1 MGFPVPKLLCAS
13 SLFLALLLAGCAA
26 MTAAPE
32 PPPLD
37 GTAWVLALL
46 PGRTPTGGQ
55 PATLRFGDGRAQG
68 SDGCNRYTVP
78 YAARGAALEVGPRGA
93 GTQMACAP
101 EVMQQ
106 AEAFN
111 AALNA
116 ARSYRVAGRSLQ
128 LLDAGGAVL
137 ATFAAQS
144 TTLAG
149 TSWRVT
155 AINNGKG
162 AVASVRSGST
172 VTLEF
177 DDKGH
182 AGGSAGCNRFV
193 TRYEREDARL
203 RFAAPAATRRICAE
217 EGVMEQE
224 RQFLEALQSVATMRI
239 EGRRMELRR
248 ADGALALTLSEG
260 GG

>member
-1 MGFPVPKLLCAS
+1 V
-13 SLFLALLLAGCAA
+13 
-26 MTAAPE
+26 TAVPE

-37 GTAWVLALL
+37 GTAWVLSSL
-46 PGRTPTGGQ
+46 PGRTPLGGQ
-55 PATLRFGDGRAQG
+55 PATLRFEDGRAQG
-68 SDGCNRYTVP
+68 SDGCNRYTVA
-78 YAARGAALEVGPRGA
+78 YATRGAALDVGPRGA

-111 AALNA
+111 AALRA
-116 ARSYRVAGRSLQ
+116 AKTYRVAEGSLQ
-128 LLDAGGAVL
+128 LLAAGGEVL
-137 ATFAAQS
+137 ATLAPQS

-155 AINNGKG
+155 AINDGKG

-177 DDKGH
+177 DDKGQ

-193 TRYEREDARL
+193 SRYEREGTRL
-203 RFAAPAATRRICAE
+203 RFAAPAATRRMCAE

-224 RQFLEALQSVATMRI
+224 RQFLEALQSVATIRI

-248 ADGALALTLSEG
+248 ADGALALTLREG
-260 GG
+260 DG